1 METPQ
6 VHAAVGAQGS
16 PTVHHDSPAII
27 PVLPRRVCCPSAAR
41 AHFTTASSSARA
53 SAKVL
58 VVRQIR
64 SLVLRVGL
72 VGFRR
77 ICSAH
82 VR

>member
-1 METPQ
+1 METAQ

-27 PVLPRRVCCPSAAR
+27 PVLPRRVAAR
-41 AHFTTASSSARA
+41 LLPAHTSRLLQAPRA

-72 VGFRR
+72 GGFRR